1 MREKTSEKS
10 ETELEFA
17 QRMLREVIAPVGSA
31 ASKGERL
38 RAAAQALR
46 WKFSRARD
54 VWYGDERVS
63 LKPSELRTIEE
74 VSGVTYGRT
83 EVDELDQIIARADAL
98 LQGAAPDFRSAL
110 AGAIREA
117 LRSVVGARIGE

>member
-1 MREKTSEKS
+1 MREKTSDFS
-10 ETELEFA
+10 ETEEQFA
-17 QRMLREVIAPVGSA
+17 QRMLREVIAPIGSA

-117 LRSVVGARIGE
+117 LRSVVGAGIEG

>member
-1 MREKTSEKS
+1 MREKTSENS

-17 QRMLREVIAPVGSA
+17 SRVMRSVIAPIGSA

-38 RAAAQALR
+38 RSAAHALR

-54 VWYGDERVS
+54 VWYADERVS
-63 LKPSELRTIEE
+63 LKPSELRQIEE
-74 VSGVTYGRT
+74 VSGVTYGRK

-117 LRSVVGARIGE
+117 LRSVVGPRIGE